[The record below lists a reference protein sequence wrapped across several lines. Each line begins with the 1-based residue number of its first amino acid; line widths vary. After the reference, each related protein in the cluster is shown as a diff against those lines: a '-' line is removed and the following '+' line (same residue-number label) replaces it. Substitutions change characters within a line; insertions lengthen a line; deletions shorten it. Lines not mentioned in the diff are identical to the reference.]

1 MHFLLHTFFEADSG
15 AGVKDLAK
23 VLAADP
29 RVLIIGV
36 GNEYRSD
43 DAVGLLVARRLRELT
58 LNNARVVEESGEGAR
73 LMKSWRDVDNVILL
87 DAVFSGAKPGTIH
100 RFDARVQRMP
110 RDIFRYST
118 HAFGVGEAIELAR
131 ELDQL
136 PPRVLV
142 CGIEGKNFER
152 GMRLSSEVDAVQEV
166 MELLLRENRSA

>member
-1 MHFLLHTFFEADSG
+1 MHFLLHTFFEADSR

-29 RVLIIGV
+29 RILIIGV

-100 RFDARVQRMP
+100 RFDARV
-110 RDIFRYST
+110 
-118 HAFGVGEAIELAR
+118 
-131 ELDQL
+131 
-136 PPRVLV
+136 
-142 CGIEGKNFER
+142 
-152 GMRLSSEVDAVQEV
+152 
-166 MELLLRENRSA
+166 